1 MHASSLMA
9 TYKRQ
14 AIRFTHG
21 KGAWLFDEHETAY
34 LDATSGVGVTNLG
47 HAHPEIAAVIADQA
61 TRLIHTS
68 NMYEIEW
75 QERLGQRLC
84 TLATMDRVFF
94 ANSGAEANEAALKLA
109 RRHAQRKG
117 LKHPCVI
124 VLENSFHGRTLATL
138 AASHYP
144 AIQRAFEPLMPG
156 FVHVPLNDI
165 EALQRYADRSLQ
177 ICAVLVEAVQGEGG
191 VHIADPSY
199 LQTLRTLCTQH
210 DWLLMMDE
218 IQSGLGRT
226 GRWFAYQH
234 AGIQPDVITLAKAL
248 GNGFPI
254 GACLARG
261 QAAELFTP
269 GSHGSTFGGNPLGCR
284 IGMSVIDILERDD
297 LPASAAMH
305 GTQLIHHLKQHL
317 ADHPPV
323 KAIRG
328 CGLMI
333 GIELHQPCTDLVRRA
348 LVEEQLLINV
358 TRERTIRLL
367 PALVSNSQEISCI
380 ANRLTRIL
388 HHDG

>member
-1 MHASSLMA
+1 MQIPTSSLMS

-21 KGAWLFDEHETAY
+21 KGAWLFDQHETAY
-34 LDATSGVGVTNLG
+34 LDAISGIGVTNLG
-47 HAHPEIAAVIADQA
+47 HAHPEIAAVMADQA

-84 TLATMDRVFF
+84 KLACMERVFF

-117 LKHPCVI
+117 LNHPCV
-124 VLENSFHGRTLATL
+124 VVMENSFHGRTLATL
-138 AASHYP
+138 AASHNP
-144 AIQRAFEPLMPG
+144 AMQKAFEPLMPG
-156 FVHVPLNDI
+156 FVHIPLNNID
-165 EALQRYADRSLQ
+165 ALQKLANSSLQ
-177 ICAVLVEAVQGEGG
+177 ICAVLVEAIQGEGG
-191 VHIADPSY
+191 VHIADHNY
-199 LQTLRTLCTQH
+199 LQTLRSLCSQH
-210 DWLLMMDE
+210 DWLLMIDE
-218 IQSGLGRT
+218 IQAGLGRT
-226 GRWFAYQH
+226 GTMFSYQH
-234 AGIQPDVITLAKAL
+234 AGIQPDVTTLAKAL

-261 QAAELFTP
+261 RAAELFTP

-284 IGMSVIDILERDD
+284 IGMSVIDIMERDN
-297 LPASAAMH
+297 LPAAAAIH
-305 GTQLIHHLKQHL
+305 GAQLVSQLKTHLH
-317 ADHPPV
+317 AHPQV

-328 CGLMI
+328 YGLMI

-358 TRERTIRLL
+358 TRERTVKTRLI
-367 PALVSNSQEISCI
+367 N
-380 ANRLTRIL
+380 
-388 HHDG
+388 